1 LVPGCEETELAKLL
15 TVDSCKRQF
24 TLGAIKNWIPV
35 TTMKMP
41 YRATQDIY
49 SVAFYARFNGAANPV
64 NTTITVKLLDANK
77 SPGKYYKVSISTT
90 GEIGIYENVQGQQF
104 LFGTFN
110 RESPQIRRMS
120 LDPIEFSPEAFLGF
134 FVRYEIGLL
143 GEGIVSVGKI
153 GQQRNLLQWTDTAN
167 ALNGTEYVGFEV
179 ETGGNTEFGT
189 VCFDVL

>member
-1 LVPGCEETELAKLL
+1 
-15 TVDSCKRQF
+15 
-24 TLGAIKNWIPV
+24 
-35 TTMKMP
+35 MP

-64 NTTITVKLLDANK
+64 NTTIAVKLLDANK

-134 FVRYEIGLL
+134 FVR
-143 GEGIVSVGKI
+143 
-153 GQQRNLLQWTDTAN
+153 
-167 ALNGTEYVGFEV
+167 
-179 ETGGNTEFGT
+179 
-189 VCFDVL
+189 